1 MGNVFVRNSYKE
13 WEIVSKMTDDEL
25 LSEIQR
31 EIDKGIEMNLP
42 EIRIANVATYV
53 YFHRFSINNSVII
66 NLDKIKNLIDKYKK
80 PYILSLGRP
89 YAFIIQF
96 VNFPNTS

>member
-1 MGNVFVRNSYKE
+1 MGNICVRKSYKE
-13 WEIVSKMTDDEL
+13 WEMTDDEL
-25 LSEIQR
+25 LSEIQK
-31 EIDKGIEMNLP
+31 EIHKGIEMNLP

-53 YFHRFSINNSVII
+53 YFHRFSINNSAII
-66 NLDKIKNLIDKYKK
+66 NLDKIKKLIDTYQK